1 MMTYAFLNELLGI
14 QPNASAHG
22 WEIDL
27 MLETA
32 HWFML
37 LLFIGWATFFT
48 VILLKFNRKAN
59 PKASYYGFQS
69 HASTHLEFGVVF
81 IEAVLLLG
89 FAWPLWAKRVN
100 DFPTPETTMTVR
112 VVAEQFGWNFHYAGP
127 DGKFGKVSPAL
138 IDANNLIGL
147 DRNDPDGKDDVVT
160 RTKLT
165 VPANHPLVLRLTSK
179 DVIHNAAMPNMRMA
193 QDTIPGME
201 VPVWFT
207 PVREGEFE
215 IICGQLCGAGH
226 FSMKGLVEVVNEKD
240 FAKWMDGKQQALKPA
255 APAPAPEGQ
264 ATPEAPAKPAA
275 S

>member
-1 MMTYAFLNELLGI
+1 MTTYALLNELLGI

-27 MLETA
+27 MLESA

-37 LLFIGWATFFT
+37 LLFLGWATFFT
-48 VILLKFNRKAN
+48 VTLLKFNRKAN
-59 PKASYYGFQS
+59 PKANYYGFQS
-69 HASTHLEFGVVF
+69 HASTHVEFGVVF
-81 IEAVLLLG
+81 IEAILLLG

-100 DFPTPETTMTVR
+100 DFPTPETALTVR

-127 DGKFGKVSPAL
+127 DGKFGKTDPQI
-138 IDANNLIGL
+138 IDGGNLIGL
-147 DRNDPDGKDDVVT
+147 DRNDPAAKDDVVT
-160 RTKLT
+160 RTKAT
-165 VPANHPLVLRLTSK
+165 VTLGRPVILRLTSK
-179 DVIHNAAMPNMRMA
+179 DVIHNAAIPNMRAA

-201 VPVWFT
+201 VPIWFT

-226 FSMKGLVEVVNEKD
+226 FSMKGLVEVLNPAD
-240 FAKWMDGKQQALKPA
+240 YDKWMEGKQKALLPVAPA
-255 APAPAPEGQ
+255 TPAPAPA
-264 ATPEAPAKPAA
+264 